1 MWKLSKRSLNNCLNV
16 NLNIYNLCF
25 IRKQGCNYMMFSI
38 ILYIKFHWKSETNLP
53 LKPSFFILLPQFLSL
68 SLSSL
73 LISFL
78 FQIFIGPIPT
88 FVHEKYAHEIYNILR
103 QRRFSKLTEPGQ
115 LSRHCSLH
123 NSISRKIGS
132 RQLGKLGYHQVS
144 TRCQ

>member
-1 MWKLSKRSLNNCLNV
+1 MWKLSKRSLNDCLIW
-16 NLNIYNLCF
+16 IY
-25 IRKQGCNYMMFSI
+25 I
-38 ILYIKFHWKSETNLP
+38 IYVSLENKDAIIWCSPSSSTFKFHWKSETNLP
-53 LKPSFFILLPQFLSL
+53 LKPSFFILLPQFLFL

-132 RQLGKLGYHQVS
+132 PQLGKLGYHQVS